1 MTNISGEVLQLGLC
15 LCWYPSQWRRIA
27 VCLFLW
33 VLFFFFASLP
43 AYLCDDFPLQPRLLT
58 HGSFTPSRFIK
69 VCGAKLHKPKGP
81 TLLYF
86 AYFGTLL
93 CLLLFISFTCEI
105 YKYVKLAVSNCK
117 EH

>member
-27 VCLFLW
+27 VCLF
-33 VLFFFFASLP
+33 
-43 AYLCDDFPLQPRLLT
+43 LCDDFPLQPRLLT

-93 CLLLFISFTCEI
+93 CLLLFILFTCEI